1 MTENT
6 GYESPQPTDTFT
18 KKYFSFMHEA
28 VDIAVFVLITVFP
41 LVFHNSYYDILE
53 TKYHCYS
60 RCILVLLGAAFA
72 FSLFMLILDLC
83 KYHGAHTNAFLKRL
97 HPGNWNKIF
106 KSTDAAVLAFWL
118 IAGISTLQSD
128 FVHAAFWGDQGRYSG
143 FLLISLYAASYF
155 LISRFWQVKE
165 WMFELFLASGMI
177 VCLFGITDYF
187 RMDILHFRT
196 AETAAAMLSFTS
208 TLGNINTYTA
218 YVGIIMGFSA
228 ALFAIG
234 KNRNKLIWHYLCLV
248 ISFAAIITGRSD
260 NAYLSIGALFIV
272 LPFVLF
278 SQKEGVKRYLIIIAS
293 FFTVVWIIH
302 LTGRLFA
309 GKILGI
315 SSLFRVITGFRGLPF
330 VIFLLWAAV
339 VLFHF
344 YSKKSTQDKIHLV
357 PVWGILLAIAAIAF
371 FFILF
376 DANVLGNAERYGSLE
391 SYLVFNDSWGTHR
404 GYLWRKS
411 LWMYKRLSPMH
422 KLFGYGPDT
431 YGCLVTK
438 TVGLQMSNELGSLS
452 DNAHNAF
459 LNYLIT
465 LGITGL
471 AAYLAFLGTSFW
483 MLLRNRTKSPY
494 ILGVFFA
501 VVCYVFQS
509 VVNFDLPIV
518 TPFLWLLLGMGA
530 ACWGKKDESQIS

>member
-1 MTENT
+1 
-6 GYESPQPTDTFT
+6 
-18 KKYFSFMHEA
+18 MHEA

-143 FLLISLYAASYF
+143 FLLISLYATSYF

-165 WMFELFLASGMI
+165 WMFELFLSTGMI
-177 VCLFGITDYF
+177 ACLFGITDYF
-187 RMDILHFRT
+187 QMDILHFRT
-196 AETAAAMLSFTS
+196 ENTASAMSSFTS
-208 TLGNINTYTA
+208 TFGNINTFTA

-228 ALFAIG
+228 ALFAVE
-234 KNRNKLIWHYLCLV
+234 KNRKKLIWRYLCLV

-260 NAYLSIGALFIV
+260 NAYLSIAALFVV

-293 FFTVVWIIH
+293 FFTVVWIIY
-302 LTGRLFA
+302 LMNQLYA
-309 GKILGI
+309 SKVLGI
-315 SSLFRVITGFRGLPF
+315 HSLFEVITDFRPLPV
-330 VIFLLWAAV
+330 VIFMLWILVALFDIFCKKISQVKIRLVPIWGIPVVAAV
-339 VLFHF
+339 
-344 YSKKSTQDKIHLV
+344 
-357 PVWGILLAIAAIAF
+357 LALSLMF
-371 FFILF
+371 F
-376 DANVLGNAERYGSLE
+376 DANILGNAGRYGSLG
-391 SYLVFNDSWGTHR
+391 SYLVFNDSWGSHR

-438 TVGLQMSNELGSLS
+438 TVGLQMSSELGSLS

-471 AAYLAFLGTSFW
+471 IAYLAFLGCSFW
-483 MLLRNRTKSPY
+483 KLLQNKEKSPY
-494 ILGVFFA
+494 ILGVFYA
-501 VVCYVFQS
+501 VVCYAFQS
-509 VVNFDLPIV
+509 LVNFDLPIV

-530 ACWGKKDESQIS
+530 ACWGGNYNKDVSQCLS